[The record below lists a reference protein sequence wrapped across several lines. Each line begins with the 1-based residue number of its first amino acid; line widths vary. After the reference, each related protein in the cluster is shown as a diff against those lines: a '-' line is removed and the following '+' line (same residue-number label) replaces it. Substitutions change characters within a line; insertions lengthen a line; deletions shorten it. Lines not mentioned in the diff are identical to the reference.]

1 MCNYYSL
8 SKCLGGTWDTKMRT
22 TQSLPY
28 GACGLDGETE
38 MKIKKHN
45 TIYLCYPQEHRLKL
59 LLDNVAITMNK

>member
-1 MCNYYSL
+1 MQ
-8 SKCLGGTWDTKMRT
+8 T